1 MQDVELFLSLAEIA
15 GVFVG
20 FGALIAVRSS
30 GAMTAPEVNDI
41 RWVVSTAIWVVVVAL
56 APVIVSRYGLTG
68 HDLWLVSSLLALVLY
83 LAMIGVYG
91 RTPENRAEIDY
102 VRTTANLATTLLQV
116 VAMFW
121 LPTAGLALALVLVLL
136 GLFPEQEQALYLT
149 GVGLGLFMSAMALL
163 FVVFSQ
169 RRPQTTSGSSTPRAD
184 SSHTARGAD
193 M

>member
-1 MQDVELFLSLAEIA
+1 MQGTELFLSLAEIA

-20 FGALIAVRSS
+20 FGALIAVRS
-30 GAMTAPEVNDI
+30 GTAMTLSEINDI
-41 RWVVSTAIWVVVVAL
+41 RWVVTTAIWVVIAAL
-56 APVIVSRYGLTG
+56 APIIINSYGLTG

-83 LAMIGVYG
+83 LVMIAVYG

-102 VRTTANLATTLLQV
+102 VRTTANLATAFLQV

-121 LPTAGLALALVLVLL
+121 LPTAGLVLALVLVVL
-136 GLFPEQEQALYLT
+136 GLFTSQEQALYLT

-169 RRPQTTSGSSTPRAD
+169 RRPQTAPDPAPLPATGGSSA
-184 SSHTARGAD
+184 
-193 M
+193 

>member
-1 MQDVELFLSLAEIA
+1 MQGTELFLSLAEIA

-20 FGALIAVRSS
+20 FGALIAVRS
-30 GAMTAPEVNDI
+30 GTAMTMTEVNDI
-41 RWVVSTAIWVVVVAL
+41 RWVVTTAIWVVIVAL
-56 APVIVSRYGLTG
+56 APIIITSYGLTG

-83 LAMIGVYG
+83 LAMIVVYG

-102 VRTTANLATTLLQV
+102 VRTTANLATAFLQV

-121 LPTAGLALALVLVLL
+121 LPTAGLVLALVLVVL
-136 GLFPEQEQALYLT
+136 GLFTSQEQALYLT

-169 RRPQTTSGSSTPRAD
+169 RRPQTAPDPAPLPATGGSSA
-184 SSHTARGAD
+184 
-193 M
+193 